1 MNIYKS
7 LEYLKS
13 YVNNNIDT
21 ENLTTHSDYGIR
33 ALLLKVQQDYRFNFG
48 LPSYNRKIDD
58 LIDAVKVS
66 YPSEEYWMKEFTSR
80 DYVSDVIMGNNIEVD
95 DYAEHIKFYK
105 NKLHKEGK
113 LSFEDGYELT
123 HWVWALAV
131 ICKDNHI
138 MSNYQDL
145 MSSSLI
151 SLYLTLP
158 ASDLKTECLYFLSLI
173 DLSKVKED
181 WIINLELTQKPDGT
195 FHGEE
200 QNLGL
205 ETADKKM
212 MDIHHLCLSLLTLY
226 NYYNSVR
233 EN

>member
-1 MNIYKS
+1 M
-7 LEYLKS
+7 
-13 YVNNNIDT
+13 
-21 ENLTTHSDYGIR
+21 R
-33 ALLLKVQQDYRFNFG
+33 
-48 LPSYNRKIDD
+48 
-58 LIDAVKVS
+58 
-66 YPSEEYWMKEFTSR
+66 
-80 DYVSDVIMGNNIEVD
+80 
-95 DYAEHIKFYK
+95 
-105 NKLHKEGK
+105 
-113 LSFEDGYELT
+113 
-123 HWVWALAV
+123 
-131 ICKDNHI
+131 
-138 MSNYQDL
+138 NYQDL